1 MRQEYDIELKDF
13 QKDYLAG
20 ITEKYDLPD
29 MGKAIRCLIDYAIE
43 MEEQEIEIF
52 KLERCHS
59 CDWFNDYFRLL
70 NPTRGSKTKE
80 ERATVTEKKQDPDSP
95 KVDMDNLYGSWKY
108 AKITSEHVTKAVAK
122 MNKDHQKKEKISEE
136 PQKKLKPIKW
146 IIPFSREAWVITL
159 DSAWSTERHYSRNVL
174 HSRR

>member
-43 MEEQEIEIF
+43 MEAQEIEIF

-59 CDWFNDYFRLL
+59 CDWFNDYFRLM
-70 NPTRGSKTKE
+70 NPD
-80 ERATVTEKKQDPDSP
+80 A
-95 KVDMDNLYGSWKY
+95 
-108 AKITSEHVTKAVAK
+108 
-122 MNKDHQKKEKISEE
+122 
-136 PQKKLKPIKW
+136 
-146 IIPFSREAWVITL
+146 RE
-159 DSAWSTERHYSRNVL
+159 
-174 HSRR
+174 

>member
-59 CDWFNDYFRLL
+59 CDWSNDYFRWL
-70 NPTRGSKTKE
+70 NPGAREWNQKGMHKSDGKETGSGW
-80 ERATVTEKKQDPDSP
+80 PYSG
-95 KVDMDNLYGSWKY
+95 YG
-108 AKITSEHVTKAVAK
+108 
-122 MNKDHQKKEKISEE
+122 
-136 PQKKLKPIKW
+136 
-146 IIPFSREAWVITL
+146 
-159 DSAWSTERHYSRNVL
+159 
-174 HSRR
+174 